1 MKLLSFLSVIASIG
15 MILLM
20 YVLYS
25 PVLDSPV
32 STTNDRIL
40 LGTVLLLQLYLL
52 FFSVYA
58 AFRFGGLVKWET
70 TD

>member
-15 MILLM
+15 MIILM
-20 YVLYS
+20 YVLFS

-32 STTNDRIL
+32 SSTSDRVL
-40 LGTVLLLQLYLL
+40 LGSALLLQLYLL
-52 FFSVYA
+52 FFSLYA
-58 AFRFGGLVKWET
+58 AYKFGGLVKWET